1 VHLGVLPTERLRRDP
16 GAAVTTAAQP
26 GHRHFAGPHA
36 VAGSIP
42 EYRRLI
48 APLLSGAA
56 AAAKAPIPDDPLQRQ
71 QHLKAA
77 ACFLDATLAGVC
89 RLQPDESDLAVTVTE
104 GCADAP
110 PPTHALVF
118 LIEFGREPAEGE
130 PGDAW
135 IRGCNAE
142 RTDLRCAEVAVVLA
156 GYLRSLGWQARGHVQ
171 SDTAL
176 NLAALAQRAGV
187 AKAVDGVLRMP
198 FSQRGFRLGVVTTD
212 MELACDEP
220 IAADESLDWP
230 DDAAQQ
236 GVGGTRPA
244 FEDEALAQRPLHLG
258 RWPMERI
265 RRVAQPTTM
274 IDRARIQR
282 VPKRADLFTRALAG
296 DLGPRAQKERTRF
309 AVKHPLAFAMTPLIR
324 GLVPLQGP
332 REKLQP
338 TGWGGDLSDP
348 LRNAQSIKALGHF
361 LGADFVGI
369 CEAEPWMWYSHDEVE
384 GRPIEPY
391 HRVAVVMLIDQGFET
406 MEGASGDDWISGA
419 QSMRAYL
426 RGALIAGLM
435 AAHVRRM
442 GFGARAH
449 SNAHSEVLH
458 LPAVLMAGLGELS
471 RIGELVLNPFIGP
484 RSKSVVFTT
493 DLPLAVDQP
502 IDFGL
507 QDTCAQ
513 CLKCARECPCN
524 AIPYGPKTVFNGYE
538 IWKPDVEKC
547 GKYRLTNMKG
557 SACGRCMKTCPFN
570 SEDLV
575 AYEQRLWQAIEDA
588 GSPQGAGGAR
598 PRPPEGEEEDLG
610 AARRLLES
618 RRRFIEQDDRMGG
631 GERNPVKRWWWDLEI
646 VGGVVQAPV
655 AGVNERDL
663 SPGREDRLAAAQKIA
678 VFPPHL
684 QPRGGTT
691 LATVVPLERAAGLRA
706 SQEAQPPQ
714 VQDPAALK
722 PSPDRR

>member
-1 VHLGVLPTERLRRDP
+1 MQAT
-16 GAAVTTAAQP
+16 QP
-26 GHRHFAGPHA
+26 PDLHPCGPYA
-36 VAGSIP
+36 VAASVP

-48 APLLSGAA
+48 SPLLDGAVA
-56 AAAKAPIPDDPLQRQ
+56 EAKAPIPDDPVVRQ

-77 ACFLDATLAGVC
+77 AYFLDATLAGVC

-135 IRGCNAE
+135 IRGSNAE
-142 RTDLRCAEVAVVLA
+142 RTDLRCAEVAAVLA
-156 GYLRSLGWQARGHVQ
+156 GYLRSLGWHARGHVQ
-171 SDTAL
+171 GDTAL
-176 NLAALAQRAGV
+176 DLAALAQRAGV
-187 AKAVDGVLRMP
+187 AKVVEGVLHMP
-198 FSQRGFRLGVVTTD
+198 FSQRGFRVGVVTTD
-212 MELACDEP
+212 LELACDEP
-220 IAADESLDWP
+220 IAADQSLDWP
-230 DDAAQQ
+230 DDDARQ

-244 FEDEALAQRPLHLG
+244 FEEDELSQRPVHLG

-324 GLVPLQGP
+324 GLVPLQGT

-338 TGWGGDLSDP
+338 TGWGGDLSDSQ
-348 LRNAQSIKALGHF
+348 RNAQSIKALGHF

-391 HRVAVVMLIDQGFET
+391 HRYAVVMLIDQGFET

-493 DLPLAVDQP
+493 DLPLAVDRP

-575 AYEQRLWQAIEDA
+575 EHEQRLWQAIDQ
-588 GSPQGAGGAR
+588 P
-598 PRPPEGEEEDLG
+598 
-610 AARRLLES
+610 ES
-618 RRRFIEQDDRMGG
+618 RRHLIEHDDRTGG

-646 VGGVVQAPV
+646 VDGVARAPV

-663 SPGREDRLAAAQKIA
+663 SPGRDERLAAAQKIA

-706 SQEAQPPQ
+706 AQEAQEAP
-714 VQDPAALK
+714 K
-722 PSPDRR
+722 P

>member
-1 VHLGVLPTERLRRDP
+1 MNSLMALEARHDDDPRSALSVPMFRLHSHRYRPVHLGVLPTERLRRDP
-16 GAAVTTAAQP
+16 GAAIAAGVQ
-26 GHRHFAGPHA
+26 GGDRHAQGPHA
-36 VAGSIP
+36 VAQSIP
-42 EYRRLI
+42 EYRHLI
-48 APLLSGAA
+48 SPLLDGPAA
-56 AAAKAPIPDDPLQRQ
+56 AQRAPIPDDPAQRQ
-71 QHLKAA
+71 QHVKAA
-77 ACFLDATLAGVC
+77 AYFLDATLAGVC
-89 RLQPDESDLAVTVTE
+89 RLEPGAFSSHTR
-104 GCADAP
+104 
-110 PPTHALVF
+110 ALVF
-118 LIEFGREPAEGE
+118 LIEFCREPAEGE
-130 PGDAW
+130 PGDTW

-142 RTDLRCAEVAVVLA
+142 RTDLRCAEVAAVLA
-156 GYLRSLGWQARGHVQ
+156 GYLRGLGWNARGHVQ
-171 SDTAL
+171 GDTGL
-176 NLAALAQRAGV
+176 DLAALAQRAGV
-187 AKAVDGVLRMP
+187 AQWVDGALRVP
-198 FSQRGFRLGVVTTD
+198 FSQRGFRIGVVTTD
-212 MELACDEP
+212 LELACDTP
-220 IAADESLDWP
+220 IAPDESLDWP
-230 DDAAQQ
+230 DEAARQ

-244 FEDEALAQRPLHLG
+244 FEDEALSLRPLHLG

-274 IDRARIQR
+274 IDRTRIQR

-324 GLVPLQGP
+324 GLVPLQGT

-338 TGWGGDLSDP
+338 TGWGGDLSDAQ
-348 LRNAQSIKALGHF
+348 RNAQSIKALGHF

-391 HRVAVVMLIDQGFET
+391 HRYAVVMLIDQGFET

-449 SNAHSEVLH
+449 SNAHSELLH

-493 DLPLAVDQP
+493 DLPLSLDQP

-575 AYEQRLWQAIEDA
+575 EYAGLLWQAIEL
-588 GSPQGAGGAR
+588 P
-598 PRPPEGEEEDLG
+598 
-610 AARRLLES
+610 ES
-618 RRRFIEQDDRMGG
+618 RRHLIEHDDRIGG

-646 VGGVVQAPV
+646 VDGVARAPA

-663 SPGREDRLAAAQKIA
+663 SPGRDERLASAQKIA

-691 LATVVPLERAAGLRA
+691 LTTVVSLDRVSGLRA
-706 SQEAQPPQ
+706 AQEAQQSSVPAPQ
-714 VQDPAALK
+714 G
-722 PSPDRR
+722 PSLAPERG